1 MIIFIILLIINL
13 GLIPFNSYLL
23 SLNIEQGDQIGM
35 TINIVAIAINIM
47 GSVFSIFNLID

>member
-1 MIIFIILLIINL
+1 MIFFIILLIINL

-47 GSVFSIFNLID
+47 GSVFSISNLID